1 MHTMRQRHIEE
12 VDKPRALHP
21 NRLNEYS
28 YYLVAVFVPLITDN
42 MSVSVVS
49 DAFVRPSCS
58 DYLL

>member
-12 VDKPRALHP
+12 VDKPRALHH
-21 NRLNEYS
+21 NRLYEYNC
-28 YYLVAVFVPLITDN
+28 LVAVFVPLITDN
-42 MSVSVVS
+42 MSVSVVL